1 MQRVPTQ
8 DEVRQ
13 QIQPLDALDRKVLGG
28 MVALWMAEPQRVRDR
43 EWVAQ
48 QFVQVAVVAHGF
60 QGEGDGASSDDVE
73 RVRLYANLRM
83 AAILDIALQLLV
95 RVAEDLRG
103 TQGATMAAAHEC
115 LRGYLVT

>member
-13 QIQPLDALDRKVLGG
+13 QIQPLDELDRKVLGG
-28 MVALWMAEPQRVRDR
+28 MVALLMSEPKRLRDR

-60 QGEGDGASSDDVE
+60 AGEGDDASTDDVE

-83 AAILDIALQLLV
+83 SVILDATLALFV

-103 TQGATMAAAHEC
+103 SQGATLEMARGLVH
-115 LRGYLVT
+115 GYLAG